1 MTIKSFI
8 KNERGIMQLVL
19 LAVTLLIVFVVIQ
32 VLPMVN
38 SSVAS
43 SITIPGYRNN
53 SNASEGGLPGSEWND
68 TVNIALVNASSMW
81 SSVGGIFKVTL
92 IVAIIAILLA
102 YLFSVIPTGGK
113 FGGAGGG
120 L

>member
-8 KNERGIMQLVL
+8 KNERGIIQLIM
-19 LAVTLLIVFVVIQ
+19 LAVALLIIFVVIQ

-53 SNASEGGLPGSEWND
+53 SNTSEGGLPGSEWND
-68 TVNIALVNASSMW
+68 TVNTALVNASSMW

-92 IVAIIAILLA
+92 IVAIIAVLLA

-113 FGGAGGG
+113 FGGGGG